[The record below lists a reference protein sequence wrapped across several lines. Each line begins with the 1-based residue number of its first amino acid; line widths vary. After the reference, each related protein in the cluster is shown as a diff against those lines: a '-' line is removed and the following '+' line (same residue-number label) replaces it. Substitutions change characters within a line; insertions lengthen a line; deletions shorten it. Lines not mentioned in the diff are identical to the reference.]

1 LQSSKKSNCIC
12 KYAFFY
18 VFFFVVLLLF
28 LLVQFPIF
36 LDSMRSVNIPLGAR
50 APRFAPLPFLSFF
63 LLHAFII
70 VAFVSIVPAAWAQ
83 TGADERKLRMAESYE
98 QSGDMKN
105 AARIYQELYDGNKTN
120 SAYFD
125 GVVRTL
131 QALGQPA
138 SLLPLVEEQIPRAKA
153 HALRQTELFAL
164 KGELL
169 WKTGKTT
176 QAEEAWKQALDIAP
190 NTPQAFSLIARSQA
204 SNRAFELAISTLTA
218 ARARLSSPAI
228 FSDDLSQLYGA
239 VGNYVAGTQEA
250 LIFLRQTN
258 NLNVAQGR
266 VAAYLIT
273 SKGVEQTREVLEKAA
288 SAEPTNITLQRLY
301 SWFLREVKDYNRALD
316 VSQRLDNILNAQG
329 REILMFAEKARQEQF
344 YDAALRG
351 YEIVIDKGKTNPHA
365 LSAFY
370 GYARALEGRLQEAK
384 TSGDEAEKRLFEQI
398 IARYRAVAADYP
410 GTQYA
415 AESQY
420 RIALTLNER
429 LGSFAAA
436 EQEYQTLLK
445 QYRAFPIAARGSV
458 DLGRLYIRQNRLDK
472 ASETFQATLQFF
484 SRSRKECDEAE
495 FHLAELEY
503 FRGDL
508 DSAERRLNNLAANAN
523 ADIANDALE
532 RLATLELRRS
542 GGESEAAVKQFAV
555 AELFERQAKNNEAV
569 EAFTALGLSAKPS
582 APYAVLGEH
591 ALLKA
596 GLIELGRK
604 SYADATKLF
613 VQMRE
618 RFPDGV
624 LGDYAAM
631 YEGDILALQ
640 GRKDEAIQ
648 TYSQALAKF
657 PRSTLL
663 QQIRL
668 KIRKL
673 RGDA

>member
-1 LQSSKKSNCIC
+1 MNT
-12 KYAFFY
+12 
-18 VFFFVVLLLF
+18 LL
-28 LLVQFPIF
+28 
-36 LDSMRSVNIPLGAR
+36 G

-63 LLHAFII
+63 LLRAFII
-70 VAFVSIVPAAWAQ
+70 VAFVVLIVPAAWAQ
-83 TGADERKLRMAESYE
+83 TNADERKLRMAESYE

-131 QALGQPA
+131 QALGQSA

-153 HALRQTELFAL
+153 NALRQTELFAL
-164 KGELL
+164 KGEIL
-169 WKTGKTT
+169 WKMGKTT
-176 QAEEAWKQALDIAP
+176 QAEEVWKQALDIAP

-250 LIFLRQTN
+250 LSFLRQTN

-266 VAAYLIT
+266 LAAYLIT
-273 SKGVEQTREVLEKAA
+273 SKGVEQTREVLDKAA

-384 TSGDEAEKRLFEQI
+384 TSDDEAEKRLFEQI
-398 IARYRAVAADYP
+398 IARYRGVAADYP

-420 RIALTLNER
+420 RIALMLNER

-445 QYRAFPIAARGSV
+445 QYRSFPIAARGCV

-503 FRGDL
+503 FRGEL

-569 EAFTALGLSAKPS
+569 EAFTALSLSIKPS
-582 APYAVLGEH
+582 APYAVLGEQ

-604 SYADATKLF
+604 SYANAAKLF

-624 LGDYAAM
+624 LGDYATM